1 MVTPNWYYFATA
13 PLDSGTIQFRTKTE
27 RALHARVIACEM
39 NWKDYQ
45 TSNLLDEWIT
55 AKNDLEI
62 YQNSLLLSHNS
73 KGRDVF

>member
-13 PLDSGTIQFRTKTE
+13 PLDSGTTQFRTKTE

-45 TSNLLDEWIT
+45 TSNFLDEWIT

-62 YQNSLLLSHNS
+62 YQTSLLLSHNS
-73 KGRDVF
+73 